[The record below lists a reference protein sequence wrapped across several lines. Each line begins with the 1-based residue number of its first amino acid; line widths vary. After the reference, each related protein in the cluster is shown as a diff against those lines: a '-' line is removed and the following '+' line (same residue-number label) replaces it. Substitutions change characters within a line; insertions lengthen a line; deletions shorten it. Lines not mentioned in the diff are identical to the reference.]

1 MTDRVLAAP
10 ATWWRALAAAM
21 VLLAVVC
28 LVIWSDRQPASSDD
42 SARST
47 SPTTTAPRLVGT
59 PPPAAVPQP
68 ELAVRPVRLL
78 IPDLDL
84 DTRLIEL
91 GQRRDLTV
99 EVPSD
104 PDRAGW
110 FHPGTVPGAI
120 GSSVILGHVDSP
132 QGPAVFADLS
142 ALEPGARV
150 EVTLDDGSAV
160 VFAVRS
166 VRTYANE
173 DFPARRVYGS
183 HGRSELN
190 LVTCGGVYDASR
202 GGYQSNAVVNARQ
215 V

>member
-1 MTDRVLAAP
+1 MTP
-10 ATWWRALAAAM
+10 GTAAATGSRRWRVM
-21 VLLAVVC
+21 AAVLVMLAVVC
-28 LVIWSDRQPASSDD
+28 LVIWSDRPGGPPAE
-42 SARST
+42 AVG
-47 SPTTTAPRLVGT
+47 TTTPS
-59 PPPAAVPQP
+59 PSPAARATPLP
-68 ELAVRPVRLL
+68 STAEPAVRPVRLL

-99 EVPSD
+99 EVPRD

-132 QGPAVFADLS
+132 QGPAVFADLA

-150 EVTLDDGSAV
+150 TVTLDDGSV
-160 VFAVRS
+160 VTFAVRS

-202 GGYQSNAVVNARQ
+202 GGYQSNVVVNARR